1 MKARAAWAAAAWL
14 APLLAAAQAAVPGPV
29 FFDDFSQPDTAA
41 LREQGWTLRTTPG
54 HPGLPGARWRPELL
68 SLVDDP
74 ARPGNRLLRL
84 QAQTDGTPAGTAQ
97 AQACHQRRLLHG
109 TWAARVR
116 FTDAPLQGADGDP
129 VIQAFY
135 AIGPLRHDLDPQFS
149 EVDIEYLPNGG
160 WGSPETRLYAISWQT
175 VRLEPWQAWNSAHAE
190 PGGHGG
196 WKTLVVQSEPGAVR
210 QYLDGRLI
218 ATHGGRHL
226 PVEPMSLN
234 FSLWFSPGGLLPA
247 STEPRRWVMDVD
259 WVLHTPDALAPEAVA
274 ARVAALRAEGV
285 ARRDGLPAATLPSR
299 CDL

>member
-1 MKARAAWAAAAWL
+1 MKHIAAAA
-14 APLLAAAQAAVPGPV
+14 LLTATLGAAAQPAEPLSPI
-29 FFDDFSQPDTAA
+29 FFDDFSQPDTAT
-41 LREQGWTLRTTPG
+41 LRAQGWTLRDRAG
-54 HPGLPGARWRPELL
+54 HPGVPGARWAPEGL
-68 SLVDDP
+68 SLQPDP
-74 ARPGNRLLRL
+74 AQPGNRLLRL
-84 QAQTDGTPAGTAQ
+84 QAQTDGTPAGTVQ

-116 FTDAPLQGADGDP
+116 FTDVPLQGADGDP

-175 VRLEPWQAWNSAHAE
+175 VRIEPWQAWNSAHAE
-190 PGGHGG
+190 PGGHAG
-196 WKTLVVQSEPGAVR
+196 WRVLVVQSEPGAVR

-218 ATHGGRHL
+218 ATHTGRHL

-234 FSLWFSPGGLLPA
+234 LSLWFSPGGPLPPSA
-247 STEPRRWVMDVD
+247 MPRRWAMDID
-259 WVLHTPDALAPEAVA
+259 WVLHSPARLAPDAVA
-274 ARVAALRAEGV
+274 AQVQALRAGGV
-285 ARRDGLPAATLPSR
+285 AQRDTWPQATLPTA

>member
-1 MKARAAWAAAAWL
+1 MKRLWL
-14 APLLAAAQAAVPGPV
+14 GLLPLLAGASVAAETPL
-29 FFDDFSQPDTAA
+29 FFDDFSQPDTAT
-41 LREQGWTLRTTPG
+41 LRAQGWTLRTTPG
-54 HPGLPGARWRPELL
+54 HPGLPGARWLPELL

-84 QAQTDGTPAGTAQ
+84 QAHTDGTAAGTAQ

-116 FTDAPLQGADGDP
+116 FTDEPLQGADGDP

-135 AIGPLRHDLDPQFS
+135 AIGALRHDLDPMFS

-190 PGGHGG
+190 PGAHSG

-218 ATHGGRHL
+218 ATHAGRHL
-226 PVEPMSLN
+226 PVEAMSLN
-234 FSLWFSPGGLLPA
+234 LSLWFSPGGLLPA

-259 WVLHTPDALAPEAVA
+259 WVLHTPELMAPAAVNQ
-274 ARVAALRAEGV
+274 RVAQLRAAGTP
-285 ARRDGLPAATLPSR
+285 RRDTWPPAAQPAG

>member
-1 MKARAAWAAAAWL
+1 MKRIAAAA
-14 APLLAAAQAAVPGPV
+14 LLASTLAGAQPAGPI
-29 FFDDFSQPDTAA
+29 FFDDFSQPDTAT
-41 LREQGWTLRTTPG
+41 LRAQGWTLRDRAG
-54 HPGLPGARWRPELL
+54 HPGVPGARWAPEAL
-68 SLVDDP
+68 SLQPDP
-74 ARPGNRLLRL
+74 AQAGNRLLRL
-84 QAQTDGTPAGTAQ
+84 QAQTDGTPAGTVQ

-175 VRLEPWQAWNSAHAE
+175 VRLEPWQAWNSTHAE
-190 PGGHGG
+190 PGGHAG
-196 WKTLVVQSEPGAVR
+196 WRVLVVQSEPGAVR

-218 ATHGGRHL
+218 ASHTGRHL
-226 PVEPMSLN
+226 PVEAMSLN
-234 FSLWFSPGGLLPA
+234 LSLWFSPGGLLPPTA
-247 STEPRRWVMDVD
+247 APRRWAMDVD
-259 WVLHTPDALAPEAVA
+259 WVLHTAALWSPAAV
-274 ARVAALRAEGV
+274 VQQVQALRAAGA
-285 ARRDGLPAATLPSR
+285 ARRDGWPAAAQPAP